1 MPMAHIEEDLLDRYA
16 MGALSGDTVQRVEEH
31 LLSCKLCQARLVETD
46 EFLAVFSEAATQPD
60 ARPTRRWTELI
71 LSRTALWAGAAL
83 AGLTVFLAV
92 QMRHEATQ
100 PTATVLMQ
108 SFRGAELEARMA
120 SGKPVV
126 LAFDLTVQAPA
137 ADYQIE
143 VVDTA
148 GNEVLKTRPELKDGR
163 LTGLITKL
171 ASGSYWVRVYRIRP
185 ATELVAEYG
194 LEAQ

>member
-1 MPMAHIEEDLLDRYA
+1 MIHIEEDLLDRYA
-16 MGALSGDTVQRVEEH
+16 MGVLSGDAVQEVEEH

-83 AGLTVFLAV
+83 AGLSVFLAV
-92 QMRHEATQ
+92 QMRHETKPPA
-100 PTATVLMQ
+100 ATVLMQ
-108 SFRGAELEARMA
+108 SFRGAELQAHMA

-126 LAFDLTVQAPA
+126 LVFDLAVQGLAT
-137 ADYQIE
+137 DYQIE

-148 GNEVLKTRPELKDGR
+148 GNEVLKTRAAIKDGR
-163 LTGLITKL
+163 LTGLIGAL
-171 ASGSYWVRVYRIRP
+171 ASGSYWVRVYRTQP

-194 LEAQ
+194 IDAQ